1 MAHAPVTNVITLNRK
16 GRLMGGPLNL
26 SLRDWFKPQRPE
38 DRGLADFVFTRQL
51 RHRLAG
57 SVSVGDLALLA
68 GIQRARSAELLALVR
83 AFWISD
89 IEPRFTCQACGQRG
103 ADVRPNRG
111 WVEKTCA
118 PSTNQ
123 WFHNLPG
130 ERLHHGEKRDR
141 PERHAPVASDAAAKA
156 IGKLAA

>member
-1 MAHAPVTNVITLNRK
+1 
-16 GRLMGGPLNL
+16 MGGPLNL

-38 DRGLADFVFTRQL
+38 DRGLADFVLTRQL

-89 IEPRFTCQACGQRG
+89 IEPRFTRASGQRS
-103 ADVRPNRG
+103 VEVHPNFG
-111 WVEKTCA
+111 WVEGRPAQVCPGQITFVN
-118 PSTNQ
+118 PNQ
-123 WFHNLPG
+123 T
-130 ERLHHGEKRDR
+130 
-141 PERHAPVASDAAAKA
+141 
-156 IGKLAA
+156 